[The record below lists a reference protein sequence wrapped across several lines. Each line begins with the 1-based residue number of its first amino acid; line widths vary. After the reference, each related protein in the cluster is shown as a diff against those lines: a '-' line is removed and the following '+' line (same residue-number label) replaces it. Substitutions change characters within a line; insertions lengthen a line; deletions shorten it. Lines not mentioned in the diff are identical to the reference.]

1 MTTNSPSSKVL
12 HDWSYA
18 IVLVDAI
25 SGEPDPV
32 EEHAPPGAITFR
44 LRLDKPGLPELLLL
58 TERYRPTRE
67 LHILCPGQID
77 RIALGTT
84 VVTLRSLREDREMRA
99 AFITLGQLL
108 GADATLVLGG
118 ANVGQGHDGQ
128 AFLQTLADL
137 VQTEVSA
144 LVRVPPRPR
153 AISPG
158 AQSFSSGAD
167 QVSSGGTSIQ
177 RRSCQL
183 R

>member
-25 SGEPDPV
+25 SGEPDPA

-58 TERYRPTRE
+58 TERHRPTRE
-67 LHILCPGQID
+67 LHILCPGRID

-108 GADATLVLGG
+108 ADATLVLGG

-144 LVRVPPRPR
+144 LVRVPPRPK

-158 AQSFSSGAD
+158 AQSLFSSAD
-167 QVSSGGTSIQ
+167 HASSGGTSIQ